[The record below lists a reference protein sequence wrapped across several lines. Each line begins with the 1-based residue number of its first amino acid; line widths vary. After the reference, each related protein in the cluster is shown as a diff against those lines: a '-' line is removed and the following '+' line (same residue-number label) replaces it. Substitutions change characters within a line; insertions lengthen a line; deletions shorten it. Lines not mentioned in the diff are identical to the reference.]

1 MLKSQNKSSSIE
13 KCEHDIRSSI
23 ELDCI
28 TSLLIGEKEFYYYL
42 IKYDMFLKTVL
53 KVIWIDEQEKGNN
66 IKVKAIGKDG
76 DET

>member
-42 IKYDMFLKTVL
+42 IKYDMFLDSLRLYVTIHFFL
-53 KVIWIDEQEKGNN
+53 EHLS
-66 IKVKAIGKDG
+66 
-76 DET
+76 